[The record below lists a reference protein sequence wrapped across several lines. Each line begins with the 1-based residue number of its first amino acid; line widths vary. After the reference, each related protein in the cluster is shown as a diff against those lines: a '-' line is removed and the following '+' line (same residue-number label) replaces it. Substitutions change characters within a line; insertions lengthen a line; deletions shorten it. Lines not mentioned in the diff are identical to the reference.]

1 MLIAQTLL
9 AEFEVQAPV
18 TRKFLE
24 RLPEDK
30 LTWKPHEKSMTA
42 GQLAYHLAIVPG
54 GVIRAVQENPRQ
66 APDFKFPQPTSRH
79 EILKTFEESIATVR
93 SALPT
98 FDDAA
103 MRETWRLLAGE
114 HIIVE
119 HVGNQHI
126 QAEPPRVSPDPKID
140 GHEHKNE
147 SHEQAAERIEHRRK
161 ELIHAG
167 QPVEHTVIEWCTGVV
182 EGRDHPEVE
191 ILRRQIAP
199 LAAGL
204 SADIDLV
211 FVDAP
216 SLSSGDFGWWHEGL
230 RGWERTREWAI
241 ELFSSQHFDG
251 IDA

>member
-114 HIIVE
+114 QEVLAQPRAEFLRDIMFSHWY
-119 HVGNQHI
+119 QHRG
-126 QAEPPRVSPDPKID
+126 QFSVYLRMLNVAVPASWGPSADEPPAFAQKAR
-140 GHEHKNE
+140 
-147 SHEQAAERIEHRRK
+147 
-161 ELIHAG
+161 
-167 QPVEHTVIEWCTGVV
+167 
-182 EGRDHPEVE
+182 
-191 ILRRQIAP
+191 
-199 LAAGL
+199 
-204 SADIDLV
+204 SA
-211 FVDAP
+211 
-216 SLSSGDFGWWHEGL
+216 
-230 RGWERTREWAI
+230 
-241 ELFSSQHFDG
+241 
-251 IDA
+251 